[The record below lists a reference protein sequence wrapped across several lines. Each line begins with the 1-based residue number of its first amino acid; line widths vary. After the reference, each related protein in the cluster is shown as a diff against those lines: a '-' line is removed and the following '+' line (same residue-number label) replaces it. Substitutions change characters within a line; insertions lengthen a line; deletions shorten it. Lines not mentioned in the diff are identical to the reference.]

1 MTTCKDEALRWVHR
15 YALAGAA
22 FAALP
27 LPISTSAG
35 LAAMETH
42 MTAMIGEIYGE
53 NLGAVTTTAAGG
65 SFSIMGQGLKF
76 LASRAVGLIPIIGP
90 AIKMTIAGV
99 TIEALGHAIVGH
111 FERKYPSRNFRKT

>member
-1 MTTCKDEALRWVHR
+1 MDGRGVLRQSRRMTTCKEEAFRWVHR

-35 LAAMETH
+35 LATMETH
-42 MTAMIGEIYGE
+42 MAAMIGQIYGE
-53 NLGAVTTTAAGG
+53 SLGAVTTTAAGG

-76 LASRAVGLIPIIGP
+76 LATRAVGFIPLIGP

-99 TIEALGHAIVGH
+99 
-111 FERKYPSRNFRKT
+111 